1 MRKYNSILAGVASA
15 AFSLELGQSAVFDCR
30 MVPLPTVERVRDYFL
45 WRQEDAHRNA
55 LNAHCYW
62 LLRKQGVSK
71 RAATAQLDGQSTAY
85 KNELLFQ
92 NGINFDKLPAW
103 QKRGIGLYWVNEEK
117 QGFNPVTG
125 QNTAAIRRRLKTD
138 SELPLR
144 EEYADFISTVLQDS
158 K

>member
-1 MRKYNSILAGVASA
+1 
-15 AFSLELGQSAVFDCR
+15 

-62 LLRKQGVSK
+62 LLRKHGVSK
-71 RAATAQLDGQSTAY
+71 RAATSQLEGQSTAY

-103 QKRGIGLYWVNEEK
+103 QKRGIGLYWKTEEK
-117 QGFNPVTG
+117 IGFNPVTG
-125 QNTAAIRRRLKTD
+125 QQTTALRRKLTED
-138 SELPLR
+138 YELPLR
-144 EEYADFISTVLQDS
+144 EAYANMVEGILIDAEKDI
-158 K
+158 